1 MSKKKRDKLDDSLI
15 PREKGGLADTHL
27 GLILDDIVRTR
38 SWPVVILVILLAS
51 IFARAA
57 IGLGG
62 FSGVSHELRYRLFL
76 EVG

>member
-1 MSKKKRDKLDDSLI
+1 MSKKKRDKGDDI
-15 PREKGGLADTHL
+15 VVPREKGGLADTNC

-38 SWPVVILVILLAS
+38 SWPVVILAILLAS

-62 FSGVSHELRYRLFL
+62 FSGTLPSP
-76 EVG
+76 